1 MTKPKTPANRTGAR
15 EAQRA
20 RALKENLRRRK
31 SQARRRASTAKPYP
45 EKTNEPQEA
54 ESPKTE

>member
-1 MTKPKTPANRTGAR
+1 MTKPKSPSSKVHTL